1 MPAKYYYFI
10 EDLDITADNIPDGIL
25 VRQCKLDIKKNLIIY
40 NKNLYLSDKTLSLII
55 NDITDVNDKK
65 AHKPILLS
73 NKVINEIKNKII
85 EFERLPRVIISKK
98 SDFAHLLHNKNI
110 NINKLVKK
118 LNEKFI

>member
-1 MPAKYYYFI
+1 M
-10 EDLDITADNIPDGIL
+10 
-25 VRQCKLDIKKNLIIY
+25 RQCKLDIKKNLIIY